1 MLKKILIG
9 LGIVGVIA
17 VVFLGYATNKVANE
31 MLAEKEPQL
40 RQYMQLDRAAQDKF
54 ILDNCTELF
63 AGVDVDKDGKP
74 EDKEQW
80 EKFKQANTDPK
91 IQKALIDVGR
101 SVMSVAIMASEP
113 IVKDMNADVKA
124 QYQKESDEFDAR
136 MEYYSKLLEAAGIKI
151 D

>member
-80 EKFKQANTDPK
+80 ENSSRQIQIPK
-91 IQKALIDVGR
+91 SK
-101 SVMSVAIMASEP
+101 
-113 IVKDMNADVKA
+113 
-124 QYQKESDEFDAR
+124 
-136 MEYYSKLLEAAGIKI
+136 KLLSMS
-151 D
+151 DVRLWPSRLWHQSRLSRT